1 MAMRDDFTLAEWTQ
15 IKTAPL
21 SAVLYVLLASP
32 SGLVGTIKEGLVLI
46 KAMEA
51 LKQDAGAHPILKELF
66 AELPSKGAGDLT
78 EAAQVEMISNNPD
91 RQGRMLTAL
100 EAAIALIDAKMGAG
114 APVIK
119 QWIYDVSERVAKATK
134 EGGFLGFGG
143 TLVSREEAVALDELK
158 RILGL

>member
-21 SAVLYVLLASP
+21 SAALYVLRASP

-46 KAMEA
+46 QAVAA
-51 LKQDAGAHPILKELF
+51 LTQDAGTPPILKELF
-66 AELPSKGAGDLT
+66 AALPSEGGDPM
-78 EAAQVEMISNNPD
+78 EAAQMERISNHPD
-91 RQGRMLTAL
+91 QQGRMLPAL

-119 QWIYDVSERVAKATK
+119 QWIYDVSEQVAKATK

-143 TLVSREEAVALDELK
+143 TLVSREEQAALDDLK